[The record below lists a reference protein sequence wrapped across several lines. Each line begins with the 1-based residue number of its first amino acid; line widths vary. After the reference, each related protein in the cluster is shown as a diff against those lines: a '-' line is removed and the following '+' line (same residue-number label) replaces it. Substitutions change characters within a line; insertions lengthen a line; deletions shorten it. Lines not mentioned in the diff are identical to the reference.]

1 MMGWIRLS
9 GVTSDME
16 AEYFRGLDD
25 LSVETNHTID
35 LDGEIVSIRARVMG
49 GFEVWY
55 GDDRFFTDT
64 PREASLL
71 FLALG
76 GELWQ
81 KVEDG
86 DSIVIPVDFG
96 RKSL

>member
-1 MMGWIRLS
+1 MGWVKLS
-9 GVTSDME
+9 EVTADME
-16 AEYFRGLDD
+16 AEYVRKLDD
-25 LSVETNHTID
+25 LSVETHHTID
-35 LDGEIVSIRARVMG
+35 LDGAHISIRARVLG

-55 GDDRFFTDT
+55 GDDRFFVDT
-64 PREASLL
+64 PREALHL
-71 FLALG
+71 FLAFG

-86 DSIVIPVDFG
+86 DSIVIPVDFC